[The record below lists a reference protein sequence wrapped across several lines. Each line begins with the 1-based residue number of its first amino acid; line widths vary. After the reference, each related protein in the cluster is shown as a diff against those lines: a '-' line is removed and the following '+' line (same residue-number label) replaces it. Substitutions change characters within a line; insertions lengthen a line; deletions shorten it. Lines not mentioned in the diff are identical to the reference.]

1 MRRELSVL
9 RVDASELV
17 ETDPHG
23 EGLWGMTFQGAP
35 FTGVAF
41 ELHANGQLASE
52 VSFLMGNGHGPSRYW
67 NAEGTLVR
75 AYEMDRGSFVGEGRG
90 WWPDGTPR
98 WLRHYGTRNAYR
110 EQQWN
115 RAGVCVLERNDA
127 AGETRSWYDDGT
139 LAHERVG
146 NLARHYASDGTLLVT
161 MHRRADGLDDLHFED
176 EAMAQR
182 IDEELIHPERWHLAG
197 AFLHNLAQ
205 RERPRSITLLRHVLG
220 GENKLAKIDVMPLV
234 AQLQLTELVP
244 ELESLAS
251 EETVPKLA
259 ATSGGG
265 RRGSTFSVGRVA
277 RDALAWLRR

>member
-1 MRRELSVL
+1 ML

-23 EGLWGMTFQGAP
+23 EGLWGMTWQGAP

-52 VSFLMGNGHGPSRYW
+52 VSFLMGDGHGPSRYW
-67 NAEGTLVR
+67 SAEGTLVR
-75 AYEMDRGSFVGEGRG
+75 AYEMDRGRFVGEGRG

-98 WLRHYGTRNAYR
+98 WLRHYGTRNDYR

-115 RAGVCVLERNDA
+115 RAGVRVLERNDA
-127 AGETRSWYDDGT
+127 ARETRSWYDDGT
-139 LAHERVG
+139 LAHERIG
-146 NLARHYASDGTLLVT
+146 DLARHYAPDGTLLLT
-161 MHRRADGLDDLHFED
+161 MERRADGRDDLHFED
-176 EAMAQR
+176 DAMAAR
-182 IDEELIHPERWHLAG
+182 IDEELVHPERWHLALG
-197 AFLHNLAQ
+197 FLRDLA
-205 RERPRSITLLRHVLG
+205 PRDRARGVALLRQVLT

-244 ELESLAS
+244 ELASLVS
-251 EETVPKLA
+251 DETVPSLV

-277 RDALAWLRR
+277 RDALKRLAR